1 MKPMDSASTGVI
13 APDQQSVAMELA
25 MTATQNTAVDAL
37 QNVSQGLSDLSL
49 PQLPADLP
57 PIEAPEFVLARK
69 ITEESPQLGT
79 MPGGLSGLNGNSTP
93 DASAIL
99 SGAVSPD
106 VSQALTDAQTAIS
119 HAAAPVV
126 QAAQGVAQQAHSAVS
141 GALGGASN
149 QGAAAAV
156 TNIPS
161 DPVAALMQGLSIP
174 GIPGIDTLFQPI
186 LELLNSFGTGVIGAF
201 DPTAI
206 LSQSS
211 KIIEA
216 AVSVGKGGLQ
226 TVEQVWQGQSSR
238 EAQAASQTAQIQGQ
252 DTSQRG
258 IDISELTQRAA
269 AVVQQGNAQLL
280 GIASEFATQAT
291 ALVPVALTP
300 PGQVALI
307 ATATE
312 HLGSA
317 VSVANTTRGDLA
329 GKTAELTG
337 MVNQLLGTSGLPSPQ
352 EVAQAAMQ
360 NLGEPI
366 MSQAQEVA
374 QNASTNA
381 AGLLDGS
388 STSSGS
394 PSTSTSAASI
404 NTGHTTTG
412 TPGITGIGSHAGSPS
427 TSGSPSTQKM
437 TGTPGSSTVAPPIS
451 RVSGLSG
458 TSLGTGTSTSAASS
472 GNSFMGGSPGATG
485 QRGANDDE
493 HSRNVEPYQS
503 RTGNDDLTGPLG
515 ESTPDVIGATHPD
528 ELVSSDYEQ
537 DQF

>member
-1 MKPMDSASTGVI
+1 MKPMDTGVI
-13 APDQQSVAMELA
+13 APDLQSVAIEEA
-25 MTATQNTAVDAL
+25 VIATQNTAVDAL
-37 QNVSQGLSDLSL
+37 QNATQGLSDLSL
-49 PQLPADLP
+49 PQLPADMP

-79 MPGGLSGLNGNSTP
+79 MPAGMPGLNGNSTP

-99 SGAVSPD
+99 SGAVPPD
-106 VSQALTDAQTAIS
+106 VSQALTDAHTAIS
-119 HAAAPVV
+119 NAAAPVV
-126 QAAQGVAQQAHSAVS
+126 QAAQSVAQQAQSAVS
-141 GALGGASN
+141 SALGGAGT
-149 QGAAAAV
+149 QGAAASAAA
-156 TNIPS
+156 TDIPT

-186 LELLNSFGTGVIGAF
+186 LELLSSFGTGVIGAF

-211 KIIEA
+211 KVIEA
-216 AVSVGKGGLQ
+216 AVSIGKGGLQ
-226 TVEQVWQGQSSR
+226 TVEQLWQGQSSR
-238 EAQAASQTAQIQGQ
+238 EAQAASKTAQTQGQ

-300 PGQVALI
+300 PGQAALI

-317 VSVANTTRGDLA
+317 VAVANATRGDLA

-337 MVNQLLGTSGLPSPQ
+337 VVNQLLGTSGLPAPQ
-352 EVAQAAMQ
+352 EVAQAVMQ
-360 NLGEPI
+360 NIGEPI
-366 MSQAQEVA
+366 MEQAQSVA
-374 QNASTNA
+374 ENATTNASS
-381 AGLLDGS
+381 LLDGS
-388 STSSGS
+388 TTSGS
-394 PSTSTSAASI
+394 PSTSTTTAST

-412 TPGITGIGSHAGSPS
+412 SPGITGISGRSGSGGTS
-427 TSGSPSTQKM
+427 TGSPSTQKV
-437 TGTPGSSTVAPPIS
+437 TGTPGSTVSPIS

-458 TSLGTGTSTSAASS
+458 TSLGTGTSTSASGT

-493 HSRNVEPYQS
+493 HSRNVESYQS

>member
-1 MKPMDSASTGVI
+1 MKPMDTGSTGVI
-13 APDQQSVAMELA
+13 APDQQSVAIEEA
-25 MTATQNTAVDAL
+25 VIATQNTAVDAL
-37 QNVSQGLSDLSL
+37 QNASQGLSDLSL

-69 ITEESPQLGT
+69 ITEDSPQLGT
-79 MPGGLSGLNGNSTP
+79 MPAGMPGLNGNSTP

-99 SGAVSPD
+99 SGAVPPD

-119 HAAAPVV
+119 QAAAPVV
-126 QAAQGVAQQAHSAVS
+126 QAAQSAAQQAQSAVS
-141 GALGGASN
+141 SALGGASN
-149 QGAAAAV
+149 QGAAAA
-156 TNIPS
+156 NIPS
-161 DPVAALMQGLSIP
+161 DPAAALMQGLSIP

-226 TVEQVWQGQSSR
+226 TVEQLWQGQSSR
-238 EAQAASQTAQIQGQ
+238 EAQAASNTAQTQGQ

-317 VSVANTTRGDLA
+317 VAVANATRGDLA

-337 MVNQLLGTSGLPSPQ
+337 LVNQLLGTSGLPAPQ
-352 EVAQAAMQ
+352 EVAQAVMQ
-360 NLGEPI
+360 NIGEPI
-366 MSQAQEVA
+366 MEQAQSVA
-374 QNASTNA
+374 QDASTNA
-381 AGLLDGS
+381 AGLLDSS
-388 STSSGS
+388 STSGS
-394 PSTSTSAASI
+394 PSTSTTAAST
-404 NTGHTTTG
+404 NTGHTTS
-412 TPGITGIGSHAGSPS
+412 GISGMSGIGSRSGSPS
-427 TSGSPSTQKM
+427 TLGSPSTQKV
-437 TGTPGSSTVAPPIS
+437 TGTPGSTVSPIS

-472 GNSFMGGSPGATG
+472 GSSFMGGSPGATG
-485 QRGANDDE
+485 QRGGNDDE
-493 HSRNVEPYQS
+493 HTRNVDPYQS

>member
-1 MKPMDSASTGVI
+1 MKPMDSGVTGVI
-13 APDQQSVAMELA
+13 APDQQSVAIEEA
-25 MTATQNTAVDAL
+25 IIATQNTAVDAL
-37 QNVSQGLSDLSL
+37 QNASQGLSDLSL

-99 SGAVSPD
+99 SGAVPPD

-126 QAAQGVAQQAHSAVS
+126 QAAQGVAQQAQSAVS
-141 GALGGASN
+141 GALGGASG
-149 QGAAAAV
+149 QGAASAV

-238 EAQAASQTAQIQGQ
+238 EAQAASQTAQNQGQ

-300 PGQVALI
+300 PGQAALI

-317 VSVANTTRGDLA
+317 VSVANATRGDLA

-388 STSSGS
+388 STSGS

-412 TPGITGIGSHAGSPS
+412 TPGITGIGSHAGSPR
-427 TSGSPSTQKM
+427 TSGSPSTQKLA
-437 TGTPGSSTVAPPIS
+437 GTPGSTVAPIS

-458 TSLGTGTSTSAASS
+458 TSFGTGTSTGAASS

-493 HSRNVEPYQS
+493 HARNVEPYQS

>member
-1 MKPMDSASTGVI
+1 MKPIDTGATGVI
-13 APDQQSVAMELA
+13 APDEQNVAIEEA
-25 MTATQNTAVDAL
+25 VIATHNTAVGAL
-37 QNVSQGLSDLSL
+37 QNAAQGLSDLSL

-69 ITEESPQLGT
+69 ITEDSPQLGA
-79 MPGGLSGLNGNSTP
+79 MPAGIPGLNGNSTP

-99 SGAVSPD
+99 SGAVPPD

-126 QAAQGVAQQAHSAVS
+126 QAAQNVAHQAQSAVS
-141 GALGGASN
+141 GALGGAGS
-149 QGAAAAV
+149 QGAAAAA

-211 KIIEA
+211 KIIES

-226 TVEQVWQGQSSR
+226 TVEQLWQGQSSR
-238 EAQAASQTAQIQGQ
+238 EAQAASKTAQTQGQ

-258 IDISELTQRAA
+258 IDISELTRRAA

-300 PGQVALI
+300 PGQAALI
-307 ATATE
+307 ASATE

-317 VSVANTTRGDLA
+317 VTVVNATRGDLA

-337 MVNQLLGTSGLPSPQ
+337 MVSQLLGTSGLPSPQ

-381 AGLLDGS
+381 ASLLDGS
-388 STSSGS
+388 STSGS
-394 PSTSTSAASI
+394 PSTSTMAAST
-404 NTGHTTTG
+404 TGHTTTG
-412 TPGITGIGSHAGSPS
+412 TPGITGIGSHSGSPS
-427 TSGSPSTQKM
+427 SSGSPSTQKV
-437 TGTPGSSTVAPPIS
+437 TGTPSSSISPIS
-451 RVSGLSG
+451 RVAGLPG
-458 TSLGTGTSTSAASS
+458 ASLGTGSSTSS
-472 GNSFMGGSPGATG
+472 GSSFMGGSPGASG
-485 QRGANDDE
+485 QRGANDGE

>member
-1 MKPMDSASTGVI
+1 MKPMDTGVI
-13 APDQQSVAMELA
+13 APDGQSVAIEEA
-25 MTATQNTAVDAL
+25 VIAAQNTAVDAL
-37 QNVSQGLSDLSL
+37 QNVANQGLSDLSL

-79 MPGGLSGLNGNSTP
+79 MPGGMPGLNGNSTP
-93 DASAIL
+93 DAGAIL
-99 SGAVSPD
+99 SGAVPQD
-106 VSQALTDAQTAIS
+106 VSQMLTDANTAIS
-119 HAAAPVV
+119 HAAAPVA
-126 QAAQGVAQQAHSAVS
+126 QAAQSVAQHAQSALS
-141 GALGGASN
+141 GALGGSST
-149 QGAAAAV
+149 QTAAAV
-156 TNIPS
+156 PDVTT
-161 DPVAALMQGLSIP
+161 DPVSALMQGLSIP

-186 LELLNSFGTGVIGAF
+186 LQLLSSFGTGVIGAF

-211 KIIEA
+211 KVIEA

-226 TVEQVWQGQSSR
+226 TVEQLWEGQSSR
-238 EAQAASQTAQIQGQ
+238 EAQAASKTAETQGQ

-280 GIASEFATQAT
+280 GIASSFATQAT
-291 ALVPVALTP
+291 AMVPVALTP
-300 PGQVALI
+300 PGQAVLI
-307 ATATE
+307 ASATE
-312 HLGSA
+312 HLGQA
-317 VSVANTTRGDLA
+317 VTVANATRGDLA

-337 MVNQLLGTSGLPSPQ
+337 LVNQLLGTSGLPAPQ
-352 EVAQAAMQ
+352 EVAQAVMQ
-360 NLGEPI
+360 NIGEPI
-366 MSQAQEVA
+366 LEQAQSA
-374 QNASTNA
+374 ASDASTNA

-388 STSSGS
+388 STSGS
-394 PSTSTSAASI
+394 PSTSTTTASM
-404 NTGHTTTG
+404 NSGHTSTG
-412 TPGITGIGSHAGSPS
+412 SPGITGMSGGSGSLGS
-427 TSGSPSTQKM
+427 TGSPSTQKV
-437 TGTPGSSTVAPPIS
+437 TGTPGSSVSPIS
-451 RVSGLSG
+451 RITGMSG
-458 TSLGTGTSTSAASS
+458 TSFGTGTSTSAA

-485 QRGANDDE
+485 QRGGGDDE

>member
-1 MKPMDSASTGVI
+1 MRPMDTGATGVI
-13 APDQQSVAMELA
+13 APDQQSVAIEEA
-25 MTATQNTAVDAL
+25 VIATQNTAVDAL
-37 QNVSQGLSDLSL
+37 QNASQGLSDLSL

-57 PIEAPEFVLARK
+57 PIEAPEFVLAQK
-69 ITEESPQLGT
+69 ITEESPQLGA
-79 MPGGLSGLNGNSTP
+79 MPAGMPGLNGNSTP

-99 SGAVSPD
+99 SGAVPPD

-126 QAAQGVAQQAHSAVS
+126 QAAQSAAQQAQTAVS
-141 GALGGASN
+141 SALGGAGS
-149 QGAAAAV
+149 QGAAAAAAA

-226 TVEQVWQGQSSR
+226 TVEQLWQGQSSR
-238 EAQAASQTAQIQGQ
+238 EAQAASNTAQTQGQ

-300 PGQVALI
+300 PGQAALI

-317 VSVANTTRGDLA
+317 VAVANATRGDLA

-337 MVNQLLGTSGLPSPQ
+337 LVNQLLGTSGLPAPQ
-352 EVAQAAMQ
+352 EVAQAVMQ
-360 NLGEPI
+360 NIGEPI
-366 MSQAQEVA
+366 MEQAQSVA
-374 QNASTNA
+374 QDASTNA

-388 STSSGS
+388 STSGS
-394 PSTSTSAASI
+394 PSTSTMAAST
-404 NTGHTTTG
+404 NTGHTTS
-412 TPGITGIGSHAGSPS
+412 GISGMSGIGSRSGTPS
-427 TSGSPSTQKM
+427 TSGSPSTQKV
-437 TGTPGSSTVAPPIS
+437 TGTPGSTVSPIS

-472 GNSFMGGSPGATG
+472 GSSFMGGSPGATG
-485 QRGANDDE
+485 QRGGNDDE
-493 HSRNVEPYQS
+493 HTRNVDPYQS

>member
-1 MKPMDSASTGVI
+1 MKPMDTGATGVI
-13 APDQQSVAMELA
+13 APDVQSVAIEEA
-25 MTATQNTAVDAL
+25 VIATQNTAVDAL
-37 QNVSQGLSDLSL
+37 QNVAQGLSDLSL

-57 PIEAPEFVLARK
+57 PIEAPEFVLAHK

-79 MPGGLSGLNGNSTP
+79 IPSGLSGLNGNATP

-99 SGAVSPD
+99 SGVVSPD
-106 VSQALTDAQTAIS
+106 VSQALTDAHTAIS

-126 QAAQGVAQQAHSAVS
+126 QAAQSMAQQAQSAVS
-141 GALGGASN
+141 SALGGAST
-149 QGAAAAV
+149 QGAAASD
-156 TNIPS
+156 IPT

-186 LELLNSFGTGVIGAF
+186 LQLLSSFGTGVIGAF

-226 TVEQVWQGQSSR
+226 TVEQLWEGQSSH
-238 EAQAASQTAQIQGQ
+238 EAQAASKTAQTQGQ

-300 PGQVALI
+300 PGQAALI

-312 HLGSA
+312 HLGTA
-317 VSVANTTRGDLA
+317 VAVANATRGDLA

-337 MVNQLLGTSGLPSPQ
+337 VVNQLLGTSGLPAPQ
-352 EVAQAAMQ
+352 EVAQAVMQ
-360 NLGEPI
+360 NIGEPI
-366 MSQAQEVA
+366 MEQAQSA
-374 QNASTNA
+374 ASDASTNA
-381 AGLLDGS
+381 ASVLDGS
-388 STSSGS
+388 STSGS
-394 PSTSTSAASI
+394 PSTATTAASM

-412 TPGITGIGSHAGSPS
+412 SPGVTGLGSSGR
-427 TSGSPSTQKM
+427 SGSPGTTSSTPKV
-437 TGTPGSSTVAPPIS
+437 TSGTPGSTVSPIS
-451 RVSGLSG
+451 RVAGLSG

-472 GNSFMGGSPGATG
+472 GNSFMGGSPGAAG

>member
-1 MKPMDSASTGVI
+1 MKPMDSGATGVI
-13 APDQQSVAMELA
+13 APDQQRVAMEEA
-25 MTATQNTAVDAL
+25 VIATQNTAVDTL
-37 QNVSQGLSDLSL
+37 QNASQGLSELSL

-69 ITEESPQLGT
+69 ITEESPQLGS
-79 MPGGLSGLNGNSTP
+79 MPAGLPGLNGGSTP

-99 SGAVSPD
+99 SGVVPPD
-106 VSQALTDAQTAIS
+106 VSQALTDTQTAIS
-119 HAAAPVV
+119 HAAAPMV
-126 QAAQGVAQQAHSAVS
+126 QAAQSAAQQAQSAVS

-149 QGAAAAV
+149 QGAAAAAM
-156 TNIPS
+156 PS

-216 AVSVGKGGLQ
+216 AVSVGQGGLQ
-226 TVEQVWQGQSSR
+226 TVEQLWQGQASH
-238 EAQAASQTAQIQGQ
+238 EAQAASKTAQTQGQ

-280 GIASEFATQAT
+280 GIASEFAMQAT

-300 PGQVALI
+300 PGQAALI

-317 VSVANTTRGDLA
+317 VVVANATRGDLA

-337 MVNQLLGTSGLPSPQ
+337 VVNQLLGASGLPSPQ
-352 EVAQAAMQ
+352 EVAQAAVQ

-366 MSQAQEVA
+366 MSKAQEVA

-388 STSSGS
+388 STSGS
-394 PSTSTSAASI
+394 PSTSTSAASL
-404 NTGHTTTG
+404 NTGHAG
-412 TPGITGIGSHAGSPS
+412 TPGSTGIGSHSGSPS
-427 TSGSPSTQKM
+427 ISGSPSTQKV
-437 TGTPGSSTVAPPIS
+437 TGTPGSTVPPIS

-458 TSLGTGTSTSAASS
+458 ASLGAGTSTSAASS
-472 GNSFMGGSPGATG
+472 GNSFMGGSPGAAG
-485 QRGANDDE
+485 QRGANDDQ

>member
-1 MKPMDSASTGVI
+1 MKPMDTGVI
-13 APDQQSVAMELA
+13 APDGQSVAIEEA
-25 MTATQNTAVDAL
+25 VIATQNTAVDAL
-37 QNVSQGLSDLSL
+37 QNVGQGLSDLSL

-69 ITEESPQLGT
+69 ITEDSPQLGT
-79 MPGGLSGLNGNSTP
+79 MPAGLSGLNGNSTP

-99 SGAVSPD
+99 SGAVPPD
-106 VSQALTDAQTAIS
+106 VSQALTDAHTAIS

-126 QAAQGVAQQAHSAVS
+126 QAAQSVAQQAQSAVS
-141 GALGGASN
+141 SALGGAST
-149 QGAAAAV
+149 QGAAASAAA
-156 TNIPS
+156 TGIPT
-161 DPVAALMQGLSIP
+161 DPVATLMQGLSIP

-186 LELLNSFGTGVIGAF
+186 LQLLSSFGTGVIGAF

-226 TVEQVWQGQSSR
+226 TVEQLWEGQSSR
-238 EAQAASQTAQIQGQ
+238 EAQAASKTAQTQGQ

-258 IDISELTQRAA
+258 IDISELTQQAA

-300 PGQVALI
+300 PGQAALI

-317 VSVANTTRGDLA
+317 VAVANATRGDLA

-337 MVNQLLGTSGLPSPQ
+337 LVNQLLGTSGLPAPQ
-352 EVAQAAMQ
+352 EVAQAVMQ
-360 NLGEPI
+360 NIGEPI
-366 MSQAQEVA
+366 LEQAQSIA
-374 QNASTNA
+374 SDASTNA
-381 AGLLDGS
+381 ASLLDGS
-388 STSSGS
+388 STSGSPSTATTTASTSTGHSTTGTPSITGIGSRSGSSSGSGS
-394 PSTSTSAASI
+394 PST
-404 NTGHTTTG
+404 
-412 TPGITGIGSHAGSPS
+412 P
-427 TSGSPSTQKM
+427 KV
-437 TGTPGSSTVAPPIS
+437 TGTPGSTVSPIS

-458 TSLGTGTSTSAASS
+458 TSFGTGTSTGSAGTGS
-472 GNSFMGGSPGATG
+472 SFMGGSPGATG

-493 HSRNVEPYQS
+493 HSRTVEPYQS

>member
-1 MKPMDSASTGVI
+1 MKPMDTGSTGVI
-13 APDQQSVAMELA
+13 APDQSVAIEEA
-25 MTATQNTAVDAL
+25 VIATQNTAVDAL
-37 QNVSQGLSDLSL
+37 QNASQGLSDLSL

-79 MPGGLSGLNGNSTP
+79 IPTGMPGLNGNSTP

-99 SGAVSPD
+99 SGAVPPD
-106 VSQALTDAQTAIS
+106 VSQALTDAQAAIS
-119 HAAAPVV
+119 HAAAPVL
-126 QAAQGVAQQAHSAVS
+126 QAAQQAQSAVS
-141 GALGGASN
+141 SALGGASN
-149 QGAAAAV
+149 QGAAAAAAA

-226 TVEQVWQGQSSR
+226 TVEQLWQGQSSR
-238 EAQAASQTAQIQGQ
+238 EAQAASNTAQTQGQ

-300 PGQVALI
+300 PGQAALI

-317 VSVANTTRGDLA
+317 VAVANATRGDLA

-337 MVNQLLGTSGLPSPQ
+337 LVNQLLGASGLPAPQ
-352 EVAQAAMQ
+352 EVAQAVMQ
-360 NLGEPI
+360 NIGEPI
-366 MSQAQEVA
+366 MEQAQSVA
-374 QNASTNA
+374 QDASTNA

-388 STSSGS
+388 STSGS
-394 PSTSTSAASI
+394 PSTSTTAASF
-404 NTGHTTTG
+404 NTGHTTSG
-412 TPGITGIGSHAGSPS
+412 SSGITGIGSHSGSPS
-427 TSGSPSTQKM
+427 SSGSPSTQKV
-437 TGTPGSSTVAPPIS
+437 TGTPGSSVSPIS

-458 TSLGTGTSTSAASS
+458 TSVGTGTSTGAAGT

-485 QRGANDDE
+485 QRGGSDDE
-493 HSRNVEPYQS
+493 HSRNVDPYHS